1 MFWHLGHQHWM
12 QLVDFVGLR
21 QYVRTSM
28 IRARLAK
35 KNFIISGWQ
44 TVDKIF
50 LSAISTCL
58 SFAVYL
64 NSEPESSKTFFSV
77 TVERGKQF
85 SESSPHSTTRSK
97 FGFLEGKVL

>member
-1 MFWHLGHQHWM
+1 VPLQVTIFVAAVKPHRHVLTSWASTLGAACCS
-12 QLVDFVGLR
+12 LFVGLR

-28 IRARLAK
+28 IRARLAE

-44 TVDKIF
+44 TVPKIF

-77 TVERGKQF
+77 TVERGK
-85 SESSPHSTTRSK
+85 
-97 FGFLEGKVL
+97 